1 MRSIWQGLPRALCA
15 AAAFLLAGCDAEDD
29 AALRLSDSSCAFPAS
44 GGRRTVTVATDRDS
58 FAVELAGPDADRFS
72 VEPQADRFAL
82 VAGPNAE
89 ARALEAEA
97 LVRAGNVTL
106 RIGIAQAPAAG
117 GLSVKPAP
125 ESWEFYSDGG
135 TFTATVSAPG
145 EWSAE
150 SDASWCEAAAGD
162 ALLTV
167 TAAPNEGGQREAN
180 VTVTCGAEA
189 VRLRFVQG
197 TAAENPYCRLA
208 GRWELWCDG
217 WMYGDELSGEGTHTG
232 CTLEVLE
239 PWETFSVRNLFVD
252 GTSIEAYYDP
262 QARTLTVP
270 LGWSVLH
277 RYYYYYLCT
286 VNTSTLQFGP
296 GTLTGAVADDGLS
309 VSFTG
314 LEDGWGLGLV
324 GYDGAQY
331 VKFSDVW
338 YAVSGNLTLKRPEDR
353 TPDGAPKASAA
364 EAAPK
369 RFLPGG
375 APACLEDV
383 GPSFNR

>member
-1 MRSIWQGLPRALCA
+1 MPRALCA
-15 AAAFLLAGCDAEDD
+15 AAAFLLAGCDADDD
-29 AALRLSDSSCAFPAS
+29 AALRLSDSSCAFPAT
-44 GGRRTVTVATDRDS
+44 GGRRTVTVGTDRAS
-58 FAVELAGPDADRFS
+58 FAVELAGADADRFS
-72 VEPQADRFAL
+72 VEPQADRFTL
-82 VAGPNAE
+82 VAEPNAE
-89 ARALEAEA
+89 DRALEAEA

-106 RIGIAQAPAAG
+106 RVGIAQAPASGAA
-117 GLSVKPAP
+117 LAVTPAP

-150 SDASWCEAAAGD
+150 SDAQWCVAAAEGS
-162 ALLTV
+162 LLRV
-167 TAAPNEGGQREAN
+167 TAAPNEGAEREAR
-180 VTVTCGAEA
+180 VTVTCGTAA
-189 VRLRFVQG
+189 VPLRFVQG
-197 TAAENPYCRLA
+197 TAEENPYYGLA

-217 WMYGDELSGEGTHTG
+217 WMLGDELSGEGTHTG
-232 CTLEVLE
+232 CTLEALE
-239 PWETFSVRNLFVD
+239 PWETFAVRNLFVD
-252 GTSIEAYYDP
+252 GTSVEAYYDP

-277 RYYYYYLCT
+277 KYYYYYLCT

-296 GTLTGAVADDGLS
+296 GTLTGTVAADGRS

-338 YAVSGNLTLKRPEDR
+338 YAVSGNLTLKRPEGW
-353 TPDGAPKASAA
+353 TPDDAPDTPRAA
-364 EAAPK
+364 AAPK
-369 RFLPGG
+369 RFLPDRRGSVAGG
-375 APACLEDV
+375 V
-383 GPSFNR
+383 RTHYNR